1 MPTATKEQTDV
12 MEGIKAL
19 RDLVHGKHEKTDATV
34 KEIQEG
40 VDKFLDDQES
50 KNQQYLT
57 DLKSSEEKAA
67 ETQSRLD
74 ALEIDVAT
82 RSEKG
87 EKNYKETNE
96 YKALQA
102 FALKGDQG
110 LYDMDAETKATLRTD
125 VDTQGGYLV
134 VGEMD
139 NTITK
144 LITEISGLRSVSRVR
159 TIGKKT
165 LDMAIR
171 TAIPTAAYEGEAEQG
186 GESNSVYGSESL
198 TAFRLSVTIPITLD
212 MLMDSSFNMESE
224 IFGDAAEAFAQK
236 EGNKFILGT
245 NSKQPEGI
253 LTNTAVVA
261 GARTGLGASG
271 LIIADDVIL
280 LTGDLKTGYNPTYVL
295 NRATLA
301 YLRTLK
307 STTGDFLWQ
316 PGMNGPVSNTMNGF
330 SYVLAQDMPAMASNS
345 LSIAFGDFQRGY
357 TIIDRTGVSMV
368 RDEFTSKKNAIV
380 EFTIHRWNYGKV
392 VVPEA
397 ITLLKTA
404 A

>member
-1 MPTATKEQTDV
+1 MPQPTEEQTQI
-12 MEGIKAL
+12 MEGVKSL
-19 RDLVHGKHEKTDATV
+19 RDLVHGNHEKSAATV
-34 KEIQEG
+34 KEISET
-40 VDKFLDDQES
+40 VDKFLNEQET
-50 KNQQYLT
+50 KNQKYLADVKT
-57 DLKSSEEKAA
+57 AEEKEA
-67 ETQSRLD
+67 ETKSRMD
-74 ALEIDVAT
+74 ALEIELAT
-82 RSEKG
+82 RTEKTG
-87 EKNYKETNE
+87 ENYKDSAE
-96 YKALQA
+96 YKAIET
-102 FALKGDQG
+102 FAKKGDKG
-110 LYDMDAETKATLRTD
+110 LYDLDAELKATLRTD

-134 VGEMD
+134 DGELD
-139 NTITK
+139 NVITK

-186 GESNSVYGSESL
+186 NESNSVYGSESL

-212 MLMDSSFNMESE
+212 MLMDASFNMESE
-224 IFGDAAEAFAQK
+224 IFSDAAEAFAQK

-253 LTNTAVVA
+253 LVNTAVVA
-261 GARTGLGASG
+261 GARTGAGASG
-271 LIIADDVIL
+271 LLIADDLIN

-295 NRATLA
+295 NRGTLA
-301 YLRTLK
+301 FLRTLK
-307 STTGDFLWQ
+307 STDGVFLWQ
-316 PGMNGPVSNTMNGF
+316 PGMNGPIANTMNGF
-330 SYVLAQDMPAMASNS
+330 NYVLAQDMPAMASNS
-345 LSIAFGDFQRGY
+345 LSVAFGDFQRGY